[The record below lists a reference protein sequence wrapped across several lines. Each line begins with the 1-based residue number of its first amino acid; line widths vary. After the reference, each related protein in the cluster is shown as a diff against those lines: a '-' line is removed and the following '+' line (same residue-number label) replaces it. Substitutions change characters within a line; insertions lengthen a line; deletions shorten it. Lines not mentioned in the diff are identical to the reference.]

1 MRAAVGSLS
10 TRMSPRQSV
19 TTSLRGTHLH
29 NGPIPLHGMLS
40 TDHTSIH
47 IWDRQTINES
57 EALTM
62 RRQSPLGLFSSQISH
77 SLFSNKHEIVF
88 DQSGAQFDA
97 ELLRLVLVFD
107 SLNIDD
113 QRVFH
118 TEYRICGFIG
128 IVLEVQST
136 ESFSQ
141 LSCFAT

>member
-1 MRAAVGSLS
+1 
-10 TRMSPRQSV
+10 
-19 TTSLRGTHLH
+19 
-29 NGPIPLHGMLS
+29 
-40 TDHTSIH
+40 
-47 IWDRQTINES
+47 
-57 EALTM
+57 M

-107 SLNIDD
+107 CLNIDD

-136 ESFSQ
+136 VSFSQ
-141 LSCFAT
+141 LSCFATWVQKDTHVINGSNLFFLNMKCMWLGR